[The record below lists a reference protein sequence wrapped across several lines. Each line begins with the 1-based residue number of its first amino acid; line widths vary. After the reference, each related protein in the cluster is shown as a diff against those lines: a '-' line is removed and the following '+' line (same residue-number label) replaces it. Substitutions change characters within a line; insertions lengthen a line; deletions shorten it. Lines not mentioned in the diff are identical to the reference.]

1 MVWYGIPEGTPRM
14 AAKMGGAMP
23 TAAAAGGAAAS
34 AASEKR
40 LELGLLRNLH
50 RIEVK
55 SIYDIYIYILSI
67 IYVYIV
73 VHTHVHI
80 FLRSSTPERLKFD
93 AFHFDFLNQFRDG
106 PQEGRGAST
115 RTPGRRH
122 CSLSTGST
130 DLVI

>member
-1 MVWYGIPEGTPRM
+1 MVVWWHGMVWYGIPEGTPRM

-55 SIYDIYIYILSI
+55 SIYDIYIYIYI
-67 IYVYIV
+67 IYYLLLSTIYQKMV
-73 VHTHVHI
+73 THSQF
-80 FLRSSTPERLKFD
+80 FLHASPPDPTVSRILKRRLKVVQLSD
-93 AFHFDFLNQFRDG
+93 ACISHH
-106 PQEGRGAST
+106 T
-115 RTPGRRH
+115 
-122 CSLSTGST
+122 
-130 DLVI
+130 

>member
-55 SIYDIYIYILSI
+55 SIYDIYIYIYI
-67 IYVYIV
+67 IYYLCIYSC
-73 VHTHVHI
+73 TYTRAHI
-80 FLRSSTPERLKFD
+80 SS
-93 AFHFDFLNQFRDG
+93 
-106 PQEGRGAST
+106 
-115 RTPGRRH
+115 
-122 CSLSTGST
+122 
-130 DLVI
+130 

>member
-34 AASEKR
+34 EKR

-55 SIYDIYIYILSI
+55 SIYDIYILSI
-67 IYVYIV
+67 IYVYVV

-80 FLRSSTPERLKFD
+80 FLRSSTP
-93 AFHFDFLNQFRDG
+93 
-106 PQEGRGAST
+106 
-115 RTPGRRH
+115 
-122 CSLSTGST
+122 
-130 DLVI
+130 

>member
-55 SIYDIYIYILSI
+55 SIYDIYILFI

-80 FLRSSTPERLKFD
+80 FLRSSTP
-93 AFHFDFLNQFRDG
+93 
-106 PQEGRGAST
+106 
-115 RTPGRRH
+115 
-122 CSLSTGST
+122 
-130 DLVI
+130 